1 MAELVEG
8 ARLEIVLTVK
18 GYEGSN
24 PSLSAIKWKQ
34 TVRMDSFLFYAERGR
49 ENPQRMAIGYVRT
62 DNFRYLLKIEIC

>member
-24 PSLSAIKWKQ
+24 PSLSAIEITGFEATWNIQTFEQKKQ
-34 TVRMDSFLFYAERGR
+34 QIQTFVQTFE
-49 ENPQRMAIGYVRT
+49 
-62 DNFRYLLKIEIC
+62 